1 MCRKLQR
8 GLIHLQKPS
17 QKSPSL
23 QNPRNIE
30 SKSPCTQQWATII
43 LFFLKVTF
51 FFFFFF
57 WIGNEKKIINKETNL
72 STLAMHY
79 GGIDQEP
86 KLQQSRKTRKMQQS
100 HTPSKE
106 SMQERRLNLQ
116 QGPFTSL
123 KTSSLQIHH
132 IKQCSTSLHKSI
144 LQSCLNLP
152 CQVSNNSI
160 TFMCHNSVN
169 SKQTKHQRPQ
179 LKCNGAMKKKMIH
192 RLPTPLTHI
201 TSVKNN
207 NTPFV
212 KVICCKDLT

>member
-1 MCRKLQR
+1 MK
-8 GLIHLQKPS
+8 
-17 QKSPSL
+17 
-23 QNPRNIE
+23 
-30 SKSPCTQQWATII
+30 
-43 LFFLKVTF
+43 
-51 FFFFFF
+51 
-57 WIGNEKKIINKETNL
+57 
-72 STLAMHY
+72 
-79 GGIDQEP
+79 
-86 KLQQSRKTRKMQQS
+86 QS
-100 HTPSKE
+100 HIPSKE

-144 LQSCLNLP
+144 LQCRLNLP

-160 TFMCHNSVN
+160 TFMWHNSVN

-201 TSVKNN
+201 TPVKNN
-207 NTPFV
+207 NRPLQKLSVVRILPKEADHEKKATLGGTFNCHTTLQGKEGRV
-212 KVICCKDLT
+212 GGQKER

>member
-1 MCRKLQR
+1 MCRKLQS

-17 QKSPSL
+17 WKSPSL

-30 SKSPCTQQWATII
+30 SKSPYTQQWATII

-51 FFFFFF
+51 FHFL
-57 WIGNEKKIINKETNL
+57 GQVTKKKFINKETNP
-72 STLAMHY
+72 STLGMHY
-79 GGIDQEP
+79 GGINQEP
-86 KLQQSRKTRKMQQS
+86 KLQQSRKMQQS

-212 KVICCKDLT
+212 KVICFKDLT